1 MVELAR
7 QGLSLRA
14 VARRCHVSLDN
25 VQRWVKRAAEHPL
38 DGVDWT
44 DQPRAPHT
52 TQRTPAA
59 IEARVLSIRQGLRD
73 KSALGEYGARA
84 IYEAL
89 RVQRTTT
96 LPSVRTIG
104 RMLER
109 CGALDGRRRVRRP
122 PPPAGWYLP
131 DVAMR
136 RAELDS
142 VDAIEDHT
150 LVGDIQVDVLTC
162 VSLHGGLPGAW
173 PGPTLTTKRLIEALV
188 GHWTAVGL
196 PTYAQFDNAPYF
208 TGAQRYHNVLGRLVR
223 VCLGLNVVP
232 VFVPPHESGFQAA
245 VENFNGR
252 WQTKVWHRF
261 FHTSMQALCRRS
273 DRYIAAYRHRLA
285 PRLETA
291 PYRRRMPTRWQPAR
305 GVVPRGR
312 IVYVR
317 RTDERGNVEVLG
329 RRFNLSSTW
338 PHRLVRCEV
347 ALSTGRASFFAL
359 RRRQPDHQ
367 WLLRNVACRWDLRAP
382 WK

>member
-7 QGLSLRA
+7 QGLSSRA
-14 VARRCHVSLDN
+14 VARQCHVSLDN
-25 VQRWVKRAAEHPL
+25 VQRWARRAAEDPL
-38 DGVDWT
+38 DAVDWG
-44 DQPRAPHT
+44 DRPRAPHT
-52 TQRTPAA
+52 TQRTSEAM
-59 IEARVLSIRQGLRD
+59 EARVLSVRQWLRD
-73 KSALGEYGARA
+73 ESALGEYGARA

-89 RVQRTTT
+89 RAQRTTP
-96 LPSVRTIG
+96 LLSVRTIG
-104 RMLER
+104 RILDR
-109 CGALDGRRRVRRP
+109 CGALDGRRRIRRP
-122 PPPAGWYLP
+122 APFPGWYLP

-142 VDAIEDHT
+142 VDAIEDLT
-150 LVGDIQVDVLTC
+150 IVGGVQVDILTC

-173 PGPTLTTKRLIEALV
+173 PGPTLTTNRLIEGLIT
-188 GHWTAVGL
+188 HWDAVGL

-245 VENFNGR
+245 IESFNGR
-252 WQTKVWHRF
+252 WQAKVWHRF

-291 PYRRRMPTRWQPAR
+291 PHRRRLPTRWRPAQ
-305 GVVPRGR
+305 GPVPRGR

-317 RTDERGNVEVLG
+317 RTDERGSVEVLG
-329 RRFNLSSTW
+329 RRFNLSTTW

-359 RRRQPDHQ
+359 RRRQPNDQ
-367 WLLRNVACRWDLRAP
+367 PLLQNVSCRWDLRAP